1 MSVMD
6 VQIEPQIQLLSRLRL
21 SVDSQ
26 SRLCFLH
33 GVSGVGKSYVANLL
47 AEQLNHHCIGLSY
60 QSTKHVTPIKQQLI
74 CELAGEELID
84 LNQPLLDAIEQR
96 IKQYQQSIVIVI
108 DNASDVPQSEIAML
122 WHSVHDYARS
132 HSHGPSFN
140 IILIGESNWAMP
152 LFKALDKK
160 EFSFVAEFNL
170 KALSK
175 DQAKAFLME
184 VHSQWSGGQIENF
197 LTRLRPEHLL
207 PKHLVF
213 ASLENPT
220 KPLNK
225 KLLLILSIVFAIL
238 VLVLAIG
245 AYLGTLEVKNADTLR
260 DMPIVMPVEVSVEP
274 PVQTMSIPEDKIN
287 ELEIADNS
295 PELGLN
301 KPLQSIVTPSEPTIV
316 QSDTLIEVPQQT
328 EPLIALLAPAIE
340 LAIYDEVHLLTV
352 PKSHYSL
359 MLGGYSERSTLVD
372 LQAKLAD
379 FPEIYQYVT
388 IRNGKPWYVL
398 LYGSF
403 ATRQAADKL
412 LLALPSQLA
421 GFSPWPK
428 PFTSIHQEIAAFAST
443 KTE

>member
-1 MSVMD
+1 
-6 VQIEPQIQLLSRLRL
+6 
-21 SVDSQ
+21 
-26 SRLCFLH
+26 
-33 GVSGVGKSYVANLL
+33 
-47 AEQLNHHCIGLSY
+47 
-60 QSTKHVTPIKQQLI
+60 
-74 CELAGEELID
+74 
-84 LNQPLLDAIEQR
+84 
-96 IKQYQQSIVIVI
+96 
-108 DNASDVPQSEIAML
+108 
-122 WHSVHDYARS
+122 
-132 HSHGPSFN
+132 
-140 IILIGESNWAMP
+140 
-152 LFKALDKK
+152 
-160 EFSFVAEFNL
+160 
-170 KALSK
+170 
-175 DQAKAFLME
+175 
-184 VHSQWSGGQIENF
+184 
-197 LTRLRPEHLL
+197 
-207 PKHLVF
+207 
-213 ASLENPT
+213 
-220 KPLNK
+220 
-225 KLLLILSIVFAIL
+225 
-238 VLVLAIG
+238 
-245 AYLGTLEVKNADTLR
+245 
-260 DMPIVMPVEVSVEP
+260 
-274 PVQTMSIPEDKIN
+274 
-287 ELEIADNS
+287 
-295 PELGLN
+295 
-301 KPLQSIVTPSEPTIV
+301 V